1 MKIKAA
7 SVWQSF
13 GVIAAI
19 TAVSGAPIHA
29 QSPSASLVWTYS
41 SGPES
46 WVPRV
51 VTVGDQGSNVFTNLD
66 GWGGAP
72 RMFSSNDQN
81 PPTPVWTGTGPY
93 IATNARVDSSKDAGV
108 YAEMHFAQT
117 SSTAPKSPVLNKYG
131 ANASAPQ
138 WTYTFPF
145 TVSSGSNGV
154 HVSRDGRTIV
164 GWVFDWSTQKTNVA
178 VFDSTSNQPRSYT
191 AVDTAGEPRS
201 TVLSSDGNTLLVVA
215 QLRTVVFD
223 ARNATTAYTGTNW
236 SGIGPGHALS
246 GDGSVFAK
254 SLPDRRVEV
263 WRRQG
268 ASYALDFTHEAP
280 PLTQCGR
287 MAISEDGSTLAMAF
301 ASMDNFLN
309 VRVRV
314 LDLTSTQHA
323 ILLDDTI
330 NGAGSYSNVASDV
343 AVSSDGSKLAVGLTG
358 DQAGQAPEVLAYA
371 RSGAAYTRIL
381 AQDLP
386 GSVNDIDLS
395 ADGRRLAVASK
406 ATHNIV
412 GTGGGRIDLFDLEA
426 PPAISHGDLT
436 LQGVA
441 HAGGTVNVTQYI
453 APGTPAL
460 LLRAPAAA
468 AVPQLFPGVG
478 TLYLQRATMQAVDS
492 GSANASGM
500 LTSVVTVPA
509 SPGTTYYFQGFS
521 TTPRKLSTD
530 WVQMTVVP

>member
-1 MKIKAA
+1 M
-7 SVWQSF
+7 WQSF

-19 TAVSGAPIHA
+19 TAVFGAPAAA
-29 QSPSASLVWTYS
+29 QTSGASLVWTYA
-41 SGPES
+41 SGQES

-81 PPTPVWTGTGPY
+81 PPTPVWTGSGPY
-93 IATNARVDSSKDAGV
+93 MSSSARVDSAKDAGV
-108 YAEMHFAQT
+108 YVEMHFAQS
-117 SSTAPKSPVLNKYG
+117 SSTAPKTPVLSKYSSS
-131 ANASAPQ
+131 ASAPQ

-145 TVSSGSNGV
+145 TLNSGSNGV

-178 VFDSTSNQPRSYT
+178 VFDSTSSQPRSYT
-191 AVDTAGEPRS
+191 AVETAGEPRAA
-201 TVLSSDGNTLLVVA
+201 VLSSDGNTLLVVA

-223 ARNATTAYTGTNW
+223 ARAGTTAYTGTNW
-236 SGIGPGHALS
+236 GGIGPGHALS

-268 ASYALDFTHEAP
+268 TSFTLDFTHEAP
-280 PLTQCGR
+280 SLHQCGR
-287 MAISEDGSTLAMAF
+287 MAISNDGSKLAMAF
-301 ASMDNFLN
+301 SSLENFLT

-314 LDLTSTQHA
+314 VDLANAQHA
-323 ILLDDTI
+323 LLLDDVVT
-330 NGAGSYSNVASDV
+330 GAGGYHNVASDV
-343 AVSSDGSKLAVGLTG
+343 VLSGDGSHLGVGLTG
-358 DQAGQAPEVLAYA
+358 DQAGQAPEVLAYSLGGSTYE
-371 RSGAAYTRIL
+371 RVLTH
-381 AQDLP
+381 DLP
-386 GSVNDIDLS
+386 GSVNDLDIS

-412 GTGGGRIDLFDLEA
+412 GIGGGRIDLFDLQA
-426 PPAISHGDLT
+426 PTLPQSDLT
-436 LQGVA
+436 LTGIP
-441 HAGGTVNVTQYI
+441 HAGGTVSVTHYI
-453 APGTPAL
+453 TPGTPAL

-468 AVPQLFPGVG
+468 AAPQIFPGVG
-478 TLYLQRATMQAVDS
+478 TLYLQRATMQAVHS
-492 GSANASGM
+492 GVSSGNGT
-500 LTSVVTVPA
+500 LASVVNVPA
-509 SPGTTYYFQGFS
+509 TPGTTYYFQGFS
-521 TTPRKLSTD
+521 TLPRRLSTD